1 MLKALRLEQIMQSTA
16 NCFKNERIE
25 DNYKDPSWEGALST
39 MIIVFALVAVFIF
52 GFLVTIHEVGHFLAA
67 RLCGVR
73 VNEFSVG
80 MGPCL
85 CHRETDET
93 QYSIRLLPIGGFCAL
108 EGQDEDSGDR
118 RSFTRQSFW
127 KKFVILSAGSFMN
140 LLAGMII
147 IAMLFAGASGFYV
160 DQISGFSED
169 FPLEGE
175 SGLMVGDVFYK
186 VDGWRTYLRGDA
198 AMLLGFNDGQGV
210 DIEVIRNGKKI
221 VLEDLP
227 LYRGTYD
234 GQPGRFGLLI
244 GEMQIP
250 TSFLTKLRFIG
261 YQTLDF
267 IQQMWFSLVQL
278 VRGTM
283 GVKEL
288 SGPVGIVSIITEV
301 GTASE
306 SAVSAARNIA
316 YFAAL
321 IAINLAVMNMLPIP
335 ALDGGR
341 IFFLLV
347 DAVVLLLFKRKVP
360 EKWQAA
366 INAVCFMLL
375 MGMMVLVTLHDVTK
389 LII

>member
-1 MLKALRLEQIMQSTA
+1 MVCASMSSLSAWGPAFGTGRRMKLSIPSAFCPLVVSAPWRGRTRTLETGVALPA
-16 NCFKNERIE
+16 
-25 DNYKDPSWEGALST
+25 
-39 MIIVFALVAVFIF
+39 
-52 GFLVTIHEVGHFLAA
+52 
-67 RLCGVR
+67 
-73 VNEFSVG
+73 
-80 MGPCL
+80 
-85 CHRETDET
+85 
-93 QYSIRLLPIGGFCAL
+93 
-108 EGQDEDSGDR
+108 
-118 RSFTRQSFW
+118 
-127 KKFVILSAGSFMN
+127 KKFVILSAGPFMN

-147 IAMLFAGASGFYV
+147 IAVLFAGASGFYV
-160 DQISGFSED
+160 DQISGFSEG

-198 AMLLGFNDGQGV
+198 AMLLSFNDGQGV

-234 GQPGRFGLLI
+234 GQSGRFGLLI

-288 SGPVGIVSIITEV
+288 SGPVGIMSIITEV

-347 DAVVLLLFKRKVP
+347 DAAALLLFRRKVP

-366 INAVCFMLL
+366 VNAACFMLL
-375 MGMMVLVTLHDVTK
+375 MGMMALVTLHDVTK
-389 LII
+389 MIMREFLVTGRSIPALKSIQMWRH

>member
-1 MLKALRLEQIMQSTA
+1 MLTALRLEQIMQSTA

-25 DNYKDPSWEGALST
+25 DNDKDPSWEGALST

-52 GFLVTIHEVGHFLAA
+52 GFLVAIHEVGHFLAA

-73 VNEFSVG
+73 VNEFSIG

-85 CHRETDET
+85 WHRETDET

-175 SGLMVGDVFYK
+175 SGLMVGDVLYK

-198 AMLLGFNDGQGV
+198 AMLLSFNDGQGV

-278 VRGTM
+278 ARGTM
-283 GVKEL
+283 GVQEL

-306 SAVSAARNIA
+306 SAASAARDIA

-321 IAINLAVMNMLPIP
+321 IAVNLAVMNMLPIP

-347 DAVVLLLFKRKVP
+347 DAAALLLFRRKVP

-366 INAVCFMLL
+366 VNAACFMLL
-375 MGMMVLVTLHDVTK
+375 MGMMALVTLHDVTK
-389 LII
+389 LVM

>member
-73 VNEFSVG
+73 VNEFSIG

-85 CHRETDET
+85 WHRETDET

-198 AMLLGFNDGQGV
+198 AMLLSFNDGQGV

-234 GQPGRFGLLI
+234 GQSGRFGLLI

-306 SAVSAARNIA
+306 SAASAARDIA

-347 DAVVLLLFKRKVP
+347 DAAALLLFRRKVP

-366 INAVCFMLL
+366 VNAACFMLL
-375 MGMMVLVTLHDVTK
+375 MGMMALVTLHDVTK
-389 LII
+389 MIM

>member
-1 MLKALRLEQIMQSTA
+1 MLTALRLEQIMQSTA

-52 GFLVTIHEVGHFLAA
+52 GFLVAIHEVGHFLAA

-73 VNEFSVG
+73 VNEFSIG

-85 CHRETDET
+85 WHRETDET

-198 AMLLGFNDGQGV
+198 AMLLSFNDGQGV

-221 VLEDLP
+221 VLEDLS

-234 GQPGRFGLLI
+234 GQSGRFGLLI

-278 VRGTM
+278 VCGTM
-283 GVKEL
+283 GVQEL

-306 SAVSAARNIA
+306 SAASAARDIA

-347 DAVVLLLFKRKVP
+347 DAAALLLFRRKVP

-366 INAVCFMLL
+366 VNAACFMLL

-389 LII
+389 LVM

>member
-1 MLKALRLEQIMQSTA
+1 MLTVLRLEQIMQSTA

-52 GFLVTIHEVGHFLAA
+52 GFLVAIHEVGHFLAA

-73 VNEFSVG
+73 VNEFSIG

-85 CHRETDET
+85 WHRETDET

-118 RSFTRQSFW
+118 RSFNRKSFW

-147 IAMLFAGASGFYV
+147 IAMLFAGASSFYV
-160 DQISGFSED
+160 DQISGFSEG

-198 AMLLGFNDGQGV
+198 AMLLSFNDGQGV

-221 VLEDLP
+221 VLEDLS

-278 VRGTM
+278 ARGTM
-283 GVKEL
+283 GVQEL

-306 SAVSAARNIA
+306 SAASAARDIA

-347 DAVVLLLFKRKVP
+347 DAAALLLFRRKVP

-366 INAVCFMLL
+366 VNAACFMLL
-375 MGMMVLVTLHDVTK
+375 MGMMALVTLHDVTK
-389 LII
+389 LVM

>member
-1 MLKALRLEQIMQSTA
+1 
-16 NCFKNERIE
+16 
-25 DNYKDPSWEGALST
+25 

-52 GFLVTIHEVGHFLAA
+52 GFLVAIHEVGHFLAA

-73 VNEFSVG
+73 VNEFSIG

-85 CHRETDET
+85 WHRETDET

-118 RSFTRQSFW
+118 RSFTCQSFW

-160 DQISGFSED
+160 DQISGFSEG

-198 AMLLGFNDGQGV
+198 AMLLSFNDGQGV

-278 VRGTM
+278 ARGTM
-283 GVKEL
+283 GVQEL

-306 SAVSAARNIA
+306 SAASAARDIA

-366 INAVCFMLL
+366 VNAVCFMLL

-389 LII
+389 LIM

>member
-1 MLKALRLEQIMQSTA
+1 MLTALRLEQIMQSTA

-73 VNEFSVG
+73 VNEFSIG

-85 CHRETDET
+85 WHRETDET

-267 IQQMWFSLVQL
+267 IQQMWFSMVQL

-306 SAVSAARNIA
+306 SAASAARDIA

-347 DAVVLLLFKRKVP
+347 DAAALLLFRRKVP

-366 INAVCFMLL
+366 VNAACFMLL
-375 MGMMVLVTLHDVTK
+375 MGMMALVTLHDVTK
-389 LII
+389 LVM

>member
-1 MLKALRLEQIMQSTA
+1 MLTSVRLEQIMQSTA

-39 MIIVFALVAVFIF
+39 MIIVFALAAVFIF
-52 GFLVTIHEVGHFLAA
+52 GFLVAIHEVGHFLAA

-73 VNEFSVG
+73 VNEFSIG

-85 CHRETDET
+85 WHRETDET

-160 DQISGFSED
+160 DQISGFSEG

-198 AMLLGFNDGQGV
+198 AMLLSFNDGQGV

-234 GQPGRFGLLI
+234 GQSGRFGLLI

-267 IQQMWFSLVQL
+267 IQQM
-278 VRGTM
+278 
-283 GVKEL
+283 
-288 SGPVGIVSIITEV
+288 
-301 GTASE
+301 
-306 SAVSAARNIA
+306 
-316 YFAAL
+316 
-321 IAINLAVMNMLPIP
+321 
-335 ALDGGR
+335 
-341 IFFLLV
+341 
-347 DAVVLLLFKRKVP
+347 
-360 EKWQAA
+360 
-366 INAVCFMLL
+366 
-375 MGMMVLVTLHDVTK
+375 
-389 LII
+389 

>member
-1 MLKALRLEQIMQSTA
+1 
-16 NCFKNERIE
+16 
-25 DNYKDPSWEGALST
+25 

-52 GFLVTIHEVGHFLAA
+52 GFLVTIHEFGHFLAA

-85 CHRETDET
+85 WHRETDET

-278 VRGTM
+278 ARGTM
-283 GVKEL
+283 GVQEL

-306 SAVSAARNIA
+306 SAASAARDIA

-347 DAVVLLLFKRKVP
+347 DAAALLLFRRKEP

-366 INAVCFMLL
+366 VNAACFMLL

-389 LII
+389 LVM

>member
-1 MLKALRLEQIMQSTA
+1 MLTALRLEQIMQSTA

-52 GFLVTIHEVGHFLAA
+52 GFLVAIHEVGHFLAA

-73 VNEFSVG
+73 VNEFSIG

-85 CHRETDET
+85 WHRETDET

-175 SGLMVGDVFYK
+175 RGLMVGDVFYK

-198 AMLLGFNDGQGV
+198 AMLLSFNDGQGV

-278 VRGTM
+278 ARGTM
-283 GVKEL
+283 GVQEL

-306 SAVSAARNIA
+306 SAASAARDIA

-347 DAVVLLLFKRKVP
+347 DAAALLLFRRKVP

-366 INAVCFMLL
+366 VNAVCFMLL

-389 LII
+389 LVM